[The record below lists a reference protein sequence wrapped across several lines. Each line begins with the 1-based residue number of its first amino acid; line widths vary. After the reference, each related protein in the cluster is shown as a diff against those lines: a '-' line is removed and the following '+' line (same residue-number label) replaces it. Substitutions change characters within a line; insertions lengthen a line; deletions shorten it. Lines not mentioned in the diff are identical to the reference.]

1 MMRDM
6 APVQIISSGTDWSG
20 LARRW
25 RMPILVALLAL
36 LPWIVPSQ
44 ALAVNILIYG
54 LYAAGFNLLFGFTGL
69 LSFGHAAFFGAGAY
83 GTGIALARF
92 GIGWFGAI
100 MIGVAVSG
108 ILALLIGA
116 LSIRS
121 RGIYF
126 SMVTLAL
133 AQLVYYVAF
142 QASDWTGGENGLRGL
157 TVSTLH
163 IGPLTLN
170 FLDPVVKYYVILVFV
185 VAALAAISRL
195 LNAPFGAAI
204 EAIREN
210 EGRASACGYDVKRIK
225 LVSFT
230 LSGLICGLTGALDA
244 LHLSIVPIDSLHYQ
258 TSGLAVIMVLLGGAG
273 TFLGPFVGAATFLL
287 IEDVFSIWT
296 PHWQL
301 FVGVIFILAVLFLPR
316 GIWGTLVAW
325 QTGRRS

>member
-1 MMRDM
+1 MIRDI
-6 APVQIISSGTDWSG
+6 APVQIASSRIDWP
-20 LARRW
+20 LVAQRW
-25 RMPILVALLAL
+25 RVPLLAAAL
-36 LPWIVPSQ
+36 AVLPWIVPSQ
-44 ALAVNILIYG
+44 ALAVNILIFG
-54 LYAAGFNLLFGFTGL
+54 LYATGFNLLFGFTGM
-69 LSFGHAAFFGAGAY
+69 LSFGHAAFLGAGAY
-83 GTGIALARF
+83 GAGIALARF

-100 MIGVAVSG
+100 VIGVAASG
-108 ILALLIGA
+108 VLALLIGA

-142 QASDWTGGENGLRGL
+142 QASDWTGGENGLRGF

-163 IGPLTLN
+163 IGPLAVN
-170 FLDPVVKYYVILVFV
+170 FLNPVVKYYVILVFV
-185 VAALAAISRL
+185 VAALWAISRL
-195 LNAPFGAAI
+195 LSAPFGAAI

-210 EGRASACGYDVKRIK
+210 EARAAACGFDVKRIK
-225 LVSFT
+225 LVAFT
-230 LSGLICGLTGALDA
+230 LSGVVCGLAGALDA
-244 LHLSIVPIDSLHYQ
+244 LHLSIVPIDTLFYQ

-273 TFLGPFVGAATFLL
+273 TFMGPFVGAAIFLL

-316 GIWGTLVAW
+316 GVWGTLIAW
-325 QTGRRS
+325 RTGRRS